1 MDSIDKNKIK
11 VRTTV
16 YEPFLNIDFEK
27 KIAFFE
33 ELIKVGI
40 DNCIDSQEKDRILII
55 QIKRINHLS
64 VIRFVS
70 PDKGFRINKRVFDY
84 LNNNESIDYN
94 ESVDK
99 KLSIVTCLFVIN
111 DQWLLVTDI
120 YLLNVF
126 HHVWVWVISSIR
138 EWVVDQFSIA

>member
-84 LNNNESIDYN
+84 LKNNESIDYN

-111 DQWLLVTDI
+111 DQ
-120 YLLNVF
+120 
-126 HHVWVWVISSIR
+126 
-138 EWVVDQFSIA
+138 